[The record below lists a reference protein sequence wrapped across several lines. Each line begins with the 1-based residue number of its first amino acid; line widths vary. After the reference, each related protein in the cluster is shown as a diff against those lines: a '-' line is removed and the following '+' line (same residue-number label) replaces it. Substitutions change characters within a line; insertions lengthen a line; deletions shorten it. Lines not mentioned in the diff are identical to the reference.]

1 MKNMRWFKKR
11 NIIIGLLIIVI
22 VGLIISSKFS
32 TKPKEMSTALI
43 TKGELIQSVDPSGS
57 VKSKT
62 EINLNFDTVGRISK
76 IYVKVGDRV
85 TEKQLLANLESR
97 NLDSA
102 VEQARADLS
111 RAKGNLASYA
121 AGATSEV
128 IAQYEA
134 DVQKAEANLKKSQID
149 LDNLKASLE
158 QSYKNS
164 YINQLTNLQGSITPL
179 ETSMTD
185 MDSILGLENEN
196 ANNDFD
202 KSITNLDNSSS
213 YYAVARSSFLTTRNF
228 LNEFKSSL
236 NNLDINSPFSLIE
249 ESTTKAKAALNAAGT
264 ALNNTWMVLDKID
277 TANPSNGISVTT
289 INSKKIIID
298 TDRASITAKK
308 TVVLGGEQ
316 NIATAKLNYGLEPGS
331 VGASQLAQY
340 EANIKI
346 YEAALSSSQAALESK
361 KAPPRQV
368 DLESYQAAVKAA
380 EASLALAE
388 ANRGKAFIYAP
399 VNGIVTQKNN
409 EAGETNS
416 SSQPVLVMLAESDYE
431 IEVNVAESDIAKV
444 KIGQKVDVTL
454 DAFGDERVF
463 KGSVTMIDPAETLI
477 SDVVYYKVKISL
489 NREENLSTGKNIGE
503 QEFDSIKAG
512 MTANAIIFT
521 DRRDSVLM
529 APERSIITRENKK
542 IIRILVDKKKQ
553 KVEEREVVTG
563 LRGNDGM
570 IEIISGVNEGDEVVT
585 FIKN

>member
-1 MKNMRWFKKR
+1 MRWLKKR
-11 NIIIGLLIIVI
+11 NIIIGSLAVVVI
-22 VGLIISSKFS
+22 GLIIASRFS
-32 TKPKEMSTALI
+32 VKPKEMSTAMV
-43 TKGELIQSVDPSGS
+43 TKGKLVQSVDPSGS

-62 EINLNFDTVGRISK
+62 EINLNFDTVGRIAK
-76 IYVKVGDRV
+76 IYVKVGDKV

-111 RAKGNLASYA
+111 RAKGNLASYM
-121 AGATSEV
+121 AGATSEI

-134 DVQKAEANLKKSQID
+134 DVQKAEANLRKAQID

-158 QSYKNS
+158 QSYKNA

-202 KSITNLDNSSS
+202 KAITNLDNSSS
-213 YYAVARSSFLTTRNF
+213 YYAAARSSFLTTRNF
-228 LNEFKSSL
+228 LNEFKSNL
-236 NNLDINSPFSLIE
+236 NSLDINSSFTLIE

-264 ALNNTWMVLDKID
+264 ALNNTWTVLDKID

-298 TDRASITAKK
+298 TDRTSVTAKK

-346 YEAALSSSQAALESK
+346 YEAALSSAQAALESK

-368 DLESYQAAVKAA
+368 DLESYQASVKAA
-380 EASLALAE
+380 EANLASTE
-388 ANRGKAFIYAP
+388 ANRSKAFIYAP
-399 VNGIVTQKNN
+399 VNGIITQKNN
-409 EAGETNS
+409 EVGETNS
-416 SSQPVLVMLAESDYE
+416 SSQSVLVMLAESDYE

-444 KIGQKVDVTL
+444 KVGQTVDVTL
-454 DAFGDERVF
+454 DAFGDERIF

-489 NREENLSTGKNIGE
+489 NREENLNIDKNITV

-512 MTANAIIFT
+512 MTANAVIFT
-521 DRRDSVLM
+521 DFRDSVLI
-529 APERSIITRENKK
+529 APERAIVAKDNKK

-553 KVEEREVVTG
+553 KIEEREVITG

-570 IEIISGVNEGDEVVT
+570 IEIISGINEGDEVVT